1 MTGSVRR
8 VLAPALAASA
18 VLVLL
23 AGGGTAAAEGGGHNH
38 GAMLAATGQPQD
50 GKVGDGAAAAVLE
63 EDKPLG
69 NSCEGNSQLTVH
81 DGFQS
86 ADPRC
91 VAIEFGEHPAQ
102 NNAPSLLIVD
112 APKVVKRGQAITLK
126 VSTRNLVRDRFL
138 PAAAGG
144 YYKESS
150 FLNQAGLIRGHFHVA
165 CQSLGNARSA
175 PAPDRQAAFI
185 AVEDGGGGA
194 APDTVTVT
202 VPNGVKV
209 AGEARCVAW
218 AGDGSHRMTMAP
230 FANQIIASDAVRL
243 RVAGK

>member
-1 MTGSVRR
+1 MTSPVRR

-18 VLVLL
+18 ALVML
-23 AGGGTAAAEGGGHNH
+23 AGGGTAAADGAGRHDH
-38 GAMLAATGQPQD
+38 GANSVAAQPQD

-69 NSCEGNSQLTVH
+69 NTCEGNSKLGIH
-81 DGFQS
+81 NGLQS
-86 ADPRC
+86 AEPRC
-91 VAIEFGEHPAQ
+91 VAIQFGEHPAQ
-102 NNAPSLLIVD
+102 GNAPSLLIVD

-150 FLNQAGLIRGHFHVA
+150 FLNAAGLIRGHFHVA
-165 CQSLGNARSA
+165 CQSLGTARNA

-202 VPNGVKV
+202 VPNGIRQ

>member
-1 MTGSVRR
+1 MPSSVRR

-18 VLVLL
+18 ALVLL
-23 AGGGTAAAEGGGHNH
+23 AASPAAAEHGGHDH
-38 GAMLAATGQPQD
+38 GANSVAAAPPPD
-50 GKVGDGAAAAVLE
+50 GKVGDGAAATVLE

-69 NSCEGNSQLTVH
+69 NTCEGNSKLAIH

-86 ADPRC
+86 AEPRC

-112 APKVVKRGQAITLK
+112 APRVVKRGQAITLK

-202 VPNGVKV
+202 VPNGIKQ

>member
-1 MTGSVRR
+1 MPSSVRR

-23 AGGGTAAAEGGGHNH
+23 AGPGTAAAEGGRHDH
-38 GAMLAATGQPQD
+38 GANSVAAQPPD
-50 GKVGDGAAAAVLE
+50 GKVGDGAAAVVLE

-69 NSCEGNSQLTVH
+69 NTCEGNSKLAVH

-86 ADPRC
+86 AAPRC

-102 NNAPSLLIVD
+102 DNAPSLLIVD

-150 FLNQAGLIRGHFHVA
+150 FLNAAGLIRGHFHVA
-165 CQSLGNARSA
+165 CQPLGNARSA

-202 VPNGVKV
+202 VPNGVKE

>member
-1 MTGSVRR
+1 MPSSVRR

-18 VLVLL
+18 ALVLL
-23 AGGGTAAAEGGGHNH
+23 AGPAAAAEAGGHDH
-38 GAMLAATGQPQD
+38 GAMLAAAQPD
-50 GKVGDGAAAAVLE
+50 GKVGDGAGAAALE

-69 NSCEGNSQLTVH
+69 NTCEGNSGLAIH

-150 FLNQAGLIRGHFHVA
+150 FLNAAGLIRGHFHAA
-165 CQSLGNARSA
+165 CQSLGNGRSA

-243 RVAGK
+243 QVRR